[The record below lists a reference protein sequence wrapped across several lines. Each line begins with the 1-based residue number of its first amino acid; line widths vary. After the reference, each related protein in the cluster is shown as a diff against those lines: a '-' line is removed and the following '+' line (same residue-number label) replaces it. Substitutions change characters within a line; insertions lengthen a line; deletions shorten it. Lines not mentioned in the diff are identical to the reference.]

1 MKMNKRVYFRFPWLF
16 LALSLNDS
24 IMIHISDESSSV
36 PINVRPEMNS
46 DTHTTQNITMFWY
59 DLYED
64 NGSQSCLYLFG
75 KLYQEKKPYQ
85 NVCVKIQHIPR
96 TMYILPRK
104 KDDNTRYSIADVIG
118 GIWLKKDHDCIEIR
132 PFAIQHHINPIQYK
146 LEPMKYAFEI
156 PDIDPIVFFSFDF
169 YGNRRNM

>member
-1 MKMNKRVYFRFPWLF
+1 
-16 LALSLNDS
+16 
-24 IMIHISDESSSV
+24 MIHISDEPSSV

-75 KLYQEKKPYQ
+75 KLYQEKKTYQ

-118 GIWLKKDHDCIEIR
+118 GI
-132 PFAIQHHINPIQYK
+132 
-146 LEPMKYAFEI
+146 
-156 PDIDPIVFFSFDF
+156 
-169 YGNRRNM
+169 